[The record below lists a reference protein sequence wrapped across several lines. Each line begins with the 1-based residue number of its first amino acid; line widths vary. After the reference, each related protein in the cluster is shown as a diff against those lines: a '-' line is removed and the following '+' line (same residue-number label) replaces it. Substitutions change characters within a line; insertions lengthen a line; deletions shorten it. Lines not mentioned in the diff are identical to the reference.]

1 MSYSLSSLRPR
12 ALVLILVPLFL
23 LAVSAQSIMLVALT
37 AMAVVFVADLQT
49 DPMNAARHD
58 EGLMGLS
65 CLSKNVA
72 IVSKRDALDALNC
85 LMFETPNN
93 YWGTNAAD
101 VKNCVDNAA
110 LNDGPN
116 HPCNR
121 IAYGNWRCS
130 FMFPTSRL
138 AGCLKHD
145 VSYSSLQKLGGDGGY
160 HHMHQ
165 FWNPRNKHLADMT
178 FVSDFKQAISDVL
191 WLKSTP
197 VPGIAYKTS
206 LWVVSRANNKTWP
219 TTRHDIADLQASPYF
234 RECATPRIEDVTIVQ
249 DERIINASWRYHV
262 GCVTTNSADYY
273 RVCWHLDLPA
283 HLYFVFPMALG
294 DYCRYADGNVQHAT
308 FQIPRYIP
316 SWNSVTLK
324 TVEIRPNDIVYGGVL
339 GYETLLGNKLLD
351 PIFHGAYYPKQVLNI
366 KVSFD

>member
-1 MSYSLSSLRPR
+1 MSHLLSSPRHR

-23 LAVSAQSIMLVALT
+23 LAVSAQSLMLVAVT

-49 DPMNAARHD
+49 DPMNEARYD

-72 IVSKRDALDALNC
+72 NSSKRHALDALNC
-85 LMFETPNN
+85 LVFETPNN
-93 YWGTNAAD
+93 YWDTNAAD

-130 FMFPTSRL
+130 FMFPPNRL
-138 AGCLKHD
+138 SGCLKHD

-178 FVSDFKQAISDVL
+178 FVSD
-191 WLKSTP
+191 LK
-197 VPGIAYKTS
+197 GIDLGCS
-206 LWVVSRANNKTWP
+206 LAEIHTCA
-219 TTRHDIADLQASPYF
+219 RHRLQN
-234 RECATPRIEDVTIVQ
+234 I
-249 DERIINASWRYHV
+249 
-262 GCVTTNSADYY
+262 
-273 RVCWHLDLPA
+273 
-283 HLYFVFPMALG
+283 ALG
-294 DYCRYADGNVQHAT
+294 RQQSQQQDLADDSSRYRRSGSKSLLQGVCNSSNRG
-308 FQIPRYIP
+308 RYDR
-316 SWNSVTLK
+316 S
-324 TVEIRPNDIVYGGVL
+324 R
-339 GYETLLGNKLLD
+339 
-351 PIFHGAYYPKQVLNI
+351 
-366 KVSFD
+366 

>member
-1 MSYSLSSLRPR
+1 MNRTRVSVRHR
-12 ALVLILVPLFL
+12 ALAPILVPLFL
-23 LAVSAQSIMLVALT
+23 IAAFAQSLSVAALIT
-37 AMAVVFVADLQT
+37 IAVVFVADLQT
-49 DPMNAARHD
+49 DPMNVARHD
-58 EGLMGLS
+58 EGLMGLG

-72 IVSKRDALDALNC
+72 IVGKRDTLDALNC
-85 LMFETPNN
+85 LVFGTPNS

-101 VKNCVDNAA
+101 VKNCVDKAA
-110 LNDGPN
+110 LNDNLN
-116 HPCNR
+116 HPCKH

-130 FMFPTSRL
+130 FMFPPSRL

-165 FWNPRNKHLADMT
+165 FWNPRNKHLADIS
-178 FVSDFKQAISDVL
+178 FLADLKQSISDIP
-191 WLKSTP
+191 WLKSSP
-197 VPGIAYKTS
+197 PPDIAYGAL
-206 LWVVSRANNKTWP
+206 LWIINRANNKTWP
-219 TTRHDIADLQASPYF
+219 TTRHDILDTQIQSAF
-234 RECATPRIEDVTIVQ
+234 RECLTPSIEHVAIVRN
-249 DERIINASWRYHV
+249 DRTFDASWRYDP

-339 GYETLLGNKLLD
+339 GYETVLGNKLLD

-366 KVSFD
+366 KLSFD

>member
-1 MSYSLSSLRPR
+1 
-12 ALVLILVPLFL
+12 
-23 LAVSAQSIMLVALT
+23 
-37 AMAVVFVADLQT
+37 
-49 DPMNAARHD
+49 
-58 EGLMGLS
+58 
-65 CLSKNVA
+65 
-72 IVSKRDALDALNC
+72 
-85 LMFETPNN
+85 
-93 YWGTNAAD
+93 
-101 VKNCVDNAA
+101 
-110 LNDGPN
+110 
-116 HPCNR
+116 
-121 IAYGNWRCS
+121 
-130 FMFPTSRL
+130 MFPPNRL
-138 AGCLKHD
+138 SVCLKHD

-178 FVSDFKQAISDVL
+178 FVSDLKESISDVP

-219 TTRHDIADLQASPYF
+219 TTRHDIADLEASPYF

-273 RVCWHLDLPA
+273 RVCWHLDLPT

-308 FQIPRYIP
+308 ISNSPRTSLP
-316 SWNSVTLK
+316 GT
-324 TVEIRPNDIVYGGVL
+324 P
-339 GYETLLGNKLLD
+339 
-351 PIFHGAYYPKQVLNI
+351 
-366 KVSFD
+366 